1 MMNFIKKN
9 RRFILT
15 MAILVAIIAVLGLKL
30 GQQTSNLEAQKENIV
45 RLQEEVP
52 RKKEEK
58 NAALKAQKAAE
69 SDLKKAD
76 KAKKDAK
83 KAADKLDKELKTVQ
97 QAAQQN
103 ETAQADSLT
112 ALKNVLAMLAQE
124 EPVDQDLLMAE
135 LETALT
141 ALGGTMPG
149 TETVEEGTEK

>member
-1 MMNFIKKN
+1 MMNFIKNN

-15 MAILVAIIAVLGLKL
+15 MVILVAIIAVLGLKF
-30 GQQTSNLEAQKENIV
+30 GQQASNLEAQKENV
-45 RLQEEVP
+45 ARLQEEVP

-58 NAALKAQKAAE
+58 SAALKAQKAAE

-76 KAKKDAK
+76 KARKDAK

-97 QAAQQN
+97 QTVQQN

-112 ALKNVLAMLAQE
+112 ALNNALALLAQDA
-124 EPVDQDLLMAE
+124 PVDQDLLLAE

-149 TETVEEGTEK
+149 AETVEEGTEK